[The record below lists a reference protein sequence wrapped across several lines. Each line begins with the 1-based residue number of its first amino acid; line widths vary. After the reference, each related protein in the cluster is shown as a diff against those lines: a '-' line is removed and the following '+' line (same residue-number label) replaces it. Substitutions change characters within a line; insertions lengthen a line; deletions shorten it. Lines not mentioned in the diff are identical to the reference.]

1 MTTRPIEQRRGALAR
16 GIGFVLVN
24 DRVPRA
30 HANCAQCCTR
40 IERGYVREP
49 QTRLVYCDAH
59 CFAEH
64 ATTAFPAGIEHAR
77 RVS

>member
-1 MTTRPIEQRRGALAR
+1 MTTRPIEDFRGAPTR
-16 GIGFVLVN
+16 GIAFVLVN

-30 HANCAQCCTR
+30 HANCAQCCAR
-40 IERGYVREP
+40 IERGYVRDP
-49 QTRLVYCDAH
+49 QTRLVYCDAE

-64 ATTAFPAGIEHAR
+64 EATFPAVIDAR